1 MREAELLVV
10 PLPAPLSPP
19 APRMGPLGL
28 RLSPLGGLSGRTGGA
43 GPLNTLRTMRRVM
56 GSSGTTNPSDGSCV
70 TTSVRNVFV
79 LFRVR
84 AGDSG
89 GFSERMLLGLLLL
102 LLLLFWVR
110 C

>member
-1 MREAELLVV
+1 MV
-10 PLPAPLSPP
+10 PLPAPLSLP
-19 APRMGPLGL
+19 APRMGPLAL

-43 GPLNTLRTMRRVM
+43 GPLNTLRTMCRVM
-56 GSSGTTNPSDGSCV
+56 GSSGTTDPSDGSCV
-70 TTSVRNVFV
+70 ATSVRNVFI

-89 GFSERMLLGLLLL
+89 GFSKCMLLRLLLL
-102 LLLLFWVR
+102 LLLLFCVR